1 MTEYKHTINGVEH
14 ILVFNPDAKGS
25 QPRYTIDG
33 KRATGVTTI
42 LGMIAKPQLVD
53 WAVRL
58 NAREAV
64 LQSANGVGYPQELIN
79 KLIKFDKITSAQSK
93 KLALKFPEWQDA
105 ITAHTKKSDAAKDIG
120 TLAHS
125 NVEEYIRY
133 RMGETT
139 SFAVNPEVA
148 YMVQPFVDWAEG
160 KVKVT
165 PQAMRTAYNH
175 NVVEIAPE
183 FTSNIERPSVTFLR
197 AEQSTF
203 SPKLFVA
210 GTFDFLAVVNGKKY
224 MCDFKTSGGIYGREY
239 FYQTAAYRSFCE
251 EMGWGKDIEGSIIV
265 RCGKERFNEDGEL
278 ITTPDLEVKVSHDY
292 KADYGGFL
300 AAYVLYH
307 KGQVSQEVTDELTKV
322 AVELL

>member
-1 MTEYKHTINGVEH
+1 MSHNQTTYKQTINGVEH
-14 ILVFNPDAKGS
+14 TLVFNPDAKGS

-64 LQSANGVGYPQELIN
+64 LYANYSQELKDFLSKN
-79 KLIKFDKITSAQSK
+79 DGLTSTQAK
-93 KLALKFPEWQDA
+93 KLAEKYPEWVD
-105 ITAHTKKSDAAKDIG
+105 ITTAHTKKSDTAKDTG
-120 TLAHS
+120 TLAHA
-125 NVEEYIRY
+125 NVEEYIRWK
-133 RMGETT
+133 MGEFS
-139 SFAVNPEVA
+139 SFTINPEVA
-148 YMVQPFVDWAEG
+148 HIVQPFIDWAEG
-160 KVKVT
+160 RVKVT
-165 PQAMRTAYNH
+165 PQEARTTYNR
-175 NVVEIAPE
+175 NVVEIVPK
-183 FTSNIERPSVTFLR
+183 TIKFLR

-203 SPKLFVA
+203 SLKLFA
-210 GTFDFLAVVNGKKY
+210 SGTFDFLAEIDGKKY
-224 MCDFKTSGGIYGREY
+224 MCDFKTSTGIYGREY

-251 EMGWGKDIEGSIIV
+251 EMGWGMDVAGSIIV
-265 RCGKERFNEDGEL
+265 RSGKEGN
-278 ITTPDLEVKVSHDY
+278 DLEVKVSHDY

-307 KGQVSQEVTDELTKV
+307 KGQVPQDITDELTKV